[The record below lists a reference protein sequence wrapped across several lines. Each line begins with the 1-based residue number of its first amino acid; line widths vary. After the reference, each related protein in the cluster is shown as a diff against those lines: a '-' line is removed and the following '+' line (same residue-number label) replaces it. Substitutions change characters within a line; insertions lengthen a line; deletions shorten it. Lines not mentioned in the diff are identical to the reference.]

1 MLKVQNL
8 SKYYGS
14 KKTQVAGCKNISF
27 ELKTGE
33 ITSLLGLNGAGKSS
47 IINCISGYYT
57 PDEGDAFIGSHSI
70 LTDGLEAKKLIAIL
84 YEQNPIYSNMS
95 DYDFLY
101 FAGQMH

>member
-47 IINCISGYYT
+47 IINCVSGYYT
-57 PDEGDAFIGSHSI
+57 SDEGDAFIGPHSI
-70 LTDGLEAKKLIAIL
+70 LTDGLEAKKLL
-84 YEQNPIYSNMS
+84 GTR
-95 DYDFLY
+95 F
-101 FAGQMH
+101 